1 MAQSTP
7 SVARAFVGHLSFCFG
22 KLKAANARGRGRGV
36 GGGGV
41 GGVVGLVKGML
52 GID

>member
-7 SVARAFVGHLSFCFG
+7 FVGHLSFCFG
-22 KLKAANARGRGRGV
+22 KLKAANARGRG
-36 GGGGV
+36 GGG
-41 GGVVGLVKGML
+41 VGLVKGML